1 MTTGKDQSQPSPGDL
16 PDRLDS
22 VLTVVYLVFTG
33 GYAATSGPALLQ
45 ADLSG
50 EAIYLGRMLLDAFW
64 DAEVQGLLALMLFH
78 ESRREARVSPDGV
91 LVLLEDQDRLLWKRE
106 LMEEGVMLVER
117 GLASRDFGCCT
128 LQAAIAAV
136 HAQARTAMDT
146 VGKDRRPVRLIT
158 RVHSDARG
166 GTQPRCGDRDARYAG
181 GRDQAHRLNPRWRR
195 TAGLLSGARGK
206 SRPAETNR
214 KSTRS

>member
-50 EAIYLGRMLLDAFW
+50 EAIYLGRMLLDAFR

-91 LVLLEDQDRLLWKRE
+91 LVLPEDQDRSLWKRE
-106 LMEEGVMLVER
+106 LMEEGVMLVVAGFR
-117 GLASRDFGCCT
+117 LLHFASGDCGGSRTSAHGDGYCGQGSPTCT
-128 LQAAIAAV
+128 
-136 HAQARTAMDT
+136 T
-146 VGKDRRPVRLIT
+146 
-158 RVHSDARG
+158 
-166 GTQPRCGDRDARYAG
+166 YY
-181 GRDQAHRLNPRWRR
+181 
-195 TAGLLSGARGK
+195 
-206 SRPAETNR
+206 
-214 KSTRS
+214 